1 MTPGDAGE
9 GGGGGGVGGRR
20 SMLNWKSRVYNHN
33 RIHSCPDKKLIP
45 CQCKEN
51 VYKKTEKNLFPTN
64 LLQTLLKRLLVT
76 LWKLDVVFLAF
87 FREYIRLNLK
97 RIILES

>member
-9 GGGGGGVGGRR
+9 GGGGGVGGRR

-45 CQCKEN
+45 CQCKET
-51 VYKKTEKNLFPTN
+51 VYKKTEKTFLF
-64 LLQTLLKRLLVT
+64 LQTLLKRLLVT
-76 LWKLDVVFLAF
+76 LWKLYVVFLAF
-87 FREYIRLNLK
+87 FREHIRLNLK